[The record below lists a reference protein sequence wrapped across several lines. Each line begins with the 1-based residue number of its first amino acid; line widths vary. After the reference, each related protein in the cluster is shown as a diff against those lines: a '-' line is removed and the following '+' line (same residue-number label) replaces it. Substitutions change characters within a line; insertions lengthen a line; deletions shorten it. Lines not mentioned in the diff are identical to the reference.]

1 MYKYLL
7 ESLFS
12 TLLGICL
19 EVELLDH
26 MVKSLLQ
33 LRNIFNSSEMVI
45 SVQTK
50 GYLEVGGD
58 AEMQAKISDFCS
70 CDLSDAW

>member
-1 MYKYLL
+1 
-7 ESLFS
+7 
-12 TLLGICL
+12 
-19 EVELLDH
+19 
-26 MVKSLLQ
+26 
-33 LRNIFNSSEMVI
+33 MVI

-70 CDLSDAW
+70 CDLSDAWWYKMFCFQVWF